1 MVHTR
6 HVNMAAG
13 AGVGDGVAW
22 SQLSLVDGL
31 DLDIDCVNLGW
42 VDFMDMNGNFLLGLW
57 NIWIYLNKLTSER
70 VGFNHQSWSF
80 FCNKN

>member
-1 MVHTR
+1 
-6 HVNMAAG
+6 MAAG

-42 VDFMDMNGNFLLGLW
+42 VDFMDMNGNFFVG
-57 NIWIYLNKLTSER
+57 IMEYLDI
-70 VGFNHQSWSF
+70 F
-80 FCNKN
+80 

>member
-1 MVHTR
+1 
-6 HVNMAAG
+6 MAAG

-42 VDFMDMNGNFLLGLW
+42 LDFMDIFMGTFSWDYG
-57 NIWIYLNKLTSER
+57 IFFRYMIYLNKLTSER
-70 VGFNHQSWSF
+70 VGFNHQSWRF
-80 FCNKN
+80 LCNKN